1 MKKLLIYL
9 CAGLLTGCIFEK
21 TPAETGSIRDPNRE
35 ISVGERE
42 GLAFSRLLTSP
53 VVFPILFYRGYD
65 YFKPDDR
72 PMEIF
77 KTDPVSLTLSSLLL
91 AAFKTPFIMSEEI
104 VVSLPE
110 ILSTA
115 QFKSAYYPWET
126 YVGNKRDRTYEEDIN
141 DPELKRIAAE
151 SNARMIERAAD
162 VAEVAIEVGG
172 EALSQAIDQEIQRQF
187 GGKRVVGG
195 AGAGMDAGV
204 DASGFGTIKGSG
216 YLNEGSTSTYSLYV
230 RGQKIT
236 SGVSWSGGTCLT
248 VSNNGSYARAM
259 AGNPPIKSG
268 TYRTTIRATYGG
280 RTFSKT
286 IMIRKTGK
294 SAFVNKYK

>member
-1 MKKLLIYL
+1 MRKLLVYL
-9 CAGLLTGCIFEK
+9 CAALLLTGCIWEK
-21 TPAETGSIRDPNRE
+21 TPAEAGSIRDPNRE
-35 ISVGERE
+35 IGIGGRE

-53 VVFPILFYRGYD
+53 VMFPVLFYRGYD

-77 KTDPVSLTLSSLLL
+77 KTDPLSLTLSSLLL
-91 AAFKTPFIMSEEI
+91 AAFKTPFLMSEEI
-104 VVSLPE
+104 VVALPE
-110 ILSTA
+110 MLSTA

-141 DPELKRIAAE
+141 DPELKRVTEEAH
-151 SNARMIERAAD
+151 ARMIERAAD

-172 EALSQAIDQEIQRQF
+172 EALSQAVDQEIQR
-187 GGKRVVGG
+187 RVGG
-195 AGAGMDAGV
+195 AGAAVDVNAGV
-204 DASGFGTIKGSG
+204 DASGFGTIKGAG
-216 YLNEGSTSTYSLYV
+216 ALNEGGTATYTLYV

-236 SGVSWSGGTCLT
+236 SGVSWSGGTSLT

-286 IMIRKTGK
+286 ITIRKTGK
-294 SAFVNKYK
+294 SAIVNRYK